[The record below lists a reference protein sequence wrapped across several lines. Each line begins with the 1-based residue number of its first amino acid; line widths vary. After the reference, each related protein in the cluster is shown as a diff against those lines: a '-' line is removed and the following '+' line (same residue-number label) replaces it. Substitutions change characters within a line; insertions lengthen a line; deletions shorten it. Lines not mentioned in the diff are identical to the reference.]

1 MTNFNDVKVWF
12 YFCHPLYFI
21 DSFSL
26 ALYNFCRD
34 VRGEGSQVIFD
45 FSYFKNSDAIEAAI
59 EKDAKIQDVD
69 AMVKEEHLDNLRRFY
84 QATTNI
90 K

>member
-1 MTNFNDVKVWF
+1 MYHFD
-12 YFCHPLYFI
+12 
-21 DSFSL
+21 
-26 ALYNFCRD
+26 RD

-45 FSYFKNSDAIEAAI
+45 FSYFKNSDSIEAAI

-84 QATTNI
+84 QAI
-90 K
+90 KNAMRDIHIKYLFTFSVLNQFTGTAWT